1 MGETLPRRSP
11 RTLRPPRIRPPEPRL
26 PAINMIMAGVTL
38 WLLLGIAAQ
47 VAIRLVR

>member
-1 MGETLPRRSP
+1 MDVEQTR
-11 RTLRPPRIRPPEPRL
+11 RPPRLRSSEPRL
-26 PAINMIMAGVTL
+26 PAINMIMADIAL

>member
-1 MGETLPRRSP
+1 MGKVSRSRVPVSRLPEP
-11 RTLRPPRIRPPEPRL
+11 RLPEPRL
-26 PAINMIMAGVTL
+26 PAINLILADVAL